1 VTSRSSAA
9 RVQAAPPAARIR
21 PAFIGQGA
29 LIGASLAIYAL
40 VLIRAG
46 LHHQDFGAYLAAG
59 NDVLTGHPLYSTFL
73 QHPFPDPTLR
83 PAYIYPPVFAL
94 LLAPLALLPASIAA
108 GIWLVLNQSALALA
122 IILVVRRYRPGP
134 WATAALIAGTVTFYP
149 LWIDAVQGQ
158 ANVLV
163 LVLITAGVV
172 GIVSGRPRAAIAI
185 GIAAGLKLTPAL
197 LLLWLLFER
206 RFREA
211 AWLVSGFLGISA
223 LGALVRWHDTWIF
236 FTRVAP
242 ALAQGTAVYANQ
254 SVGGL
259 LARLTTANPYTHA
272 WIVMPA
278 VLLPV
283 AAALLLGYWRW
294 STRGQDLT
302 ISGVAFLPLLPLLS
316 AVTWPHHLVILLP
329 VVWLAVMAIAA
340 LEWPWPRTL
349 VLLTLLLGFSVLARW
364 PAGPPFGQAGF
375 KAAQTGDPLVL
386 LTANALLLSTLAL
399 FLVAPWLL
407 RSR

>member
-1 VTSRSSAA
+1 MTSRSSAA
-9 RVQAAPPAARIR
+9 RVPAAPPAARIR

-122 IILVVRRYRPGP
+122 MTLVIRRYRPGP
-134 WATAALIAGTVTFYP
+134 WATATLIAGTVTFYP

-158 ANVLV
+158 ANLVV

-172 GIVSGRPRAAIAI
+172 GIVSGRPRAAVAI
-185 GIAAGLKLTPAL
+185 GAAAGLKLTPAL

-223 LGALVRWHDTWIF
+223 LGALLRWQDSWIF

-242 ALAQGTAVYANQ
+242 ALAQGTAAYANQ
-254 SVGGL
+254 SVSGL
-259 LARLTTANPYTHA
+259 LARLTTANPYTHP
-272 WIVMPA
+272 WIVLPA
-278 VLLPV
+278 VLLPL

-294 STRGQDLT
+294 STRGQNLT
-302 ISGVAFLPLLPLLS
+302 ISGVAFFPLVPLLS

-386 LTANALLLSTLAL
+386 LTANALLVSTLAL
-399 FLVAPWLL
+399 FLVTPWLL
-407 RSR
+407 RSH

>member
-1 VTSRSSAA
+1 MAGPPSPAGRLGALLTRVAA
-9 RVQAAPPAARIR
+9 RLTTP
-21 PAFIGQGA
+21 F
-29 LIGASLAIYAL
+29 
-40 VLIRAG
+40 
-46 LHHQDFGAYLAAG
+46 AYLA
-59 NDVLTGHPLYSTFL
+59 VLGGL
-73 QHPFPDPTLR
+73 QMVVIWTTR
-83 PAYIYPPVFAL
+83 IRYPA
-94 LLAPLALLPASIAA
+94 
-108 GIWLVLNQSALALA
+108 WLVLNQSALALA

-329 VVWLAVMAIAA
+329 LLWLAVMAIAA
-340 LEWPWPRTL
+340 LEWPWHRTL
-349 VLLTLLLGFSVLARW
+349 VLVALLLGFSVLARW
-364 PAGPPFGQAGF
+364 PAGPAFGQPGF

>member
-46 LHHQDFGAYLAAG
+46 LHQQDFGAYLGAA
-59 NDVLTGHPLYSTFL
+59 NDVVNGRPLYSTFL
-73 QHPFPDPTLR
+73 HHPFPDPTLR
-83 PAYIYPPVFAL
+83 PAYIYPPIFAL
-94 LLAPLALLPASIAA
+94 LLAPLALLPGSIAA

-122 IILVVRRYRPGP
+122 MTLVIRRYRPGP

-329 VVWLAVMAIAA
+329 LLWLAVMAIAA
-340 LEWPWPRTL
+340 LEWPWHRTL
-349 VLLTLLLGFSVLARW
+349 VLVALLLGFSVLARW
-364 PAGPPFGQAGF
+364 PAGPAFGQPGF